1 MIQLMRVQSSE
12 LFKIMSLFDI
22 QDFTIAFESI
32 NQWYVVEFESKVK
45 YIDVYTELKYFFQY
59 RLVEDY
65 SGDNKIIVK
74 FELM

>member
-1 MIQLMRVQSSE
+1 MRVQSSE

-74 FELM
+74 FELT

>member
-1 MIQLMRVQSSE
+1 MRVQSSE

>member
-1 MIQLMRVQSSE
+1 
-12 LFKIMSLFDI
+12 MSLFDI

>member
-1 MIQLMRVQSSE
+1 MRVQSSE

-74 FELM
+74 F